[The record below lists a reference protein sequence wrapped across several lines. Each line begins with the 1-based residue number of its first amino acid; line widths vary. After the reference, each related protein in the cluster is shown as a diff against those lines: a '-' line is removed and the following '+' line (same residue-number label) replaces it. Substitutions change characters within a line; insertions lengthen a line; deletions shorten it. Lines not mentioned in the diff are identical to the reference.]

1 MNRRTFTGGEGLVH
15 DVIGH
20 RDPKSFCGMKLIAP
34 HDPIDNWSDAVI
46 TCVVCIGKRTE
57 YDAWETSVADGTA
70 PAQLTTRLGRRTP

>member
-1 MNRRTFTGGEGLVH
+1 MNRRTFAGGDDLVH

-20 RDPKSFCGMKLIAP
+20 RDPRTFCGAWLIQP
-34 HDPIDNWSDAVI
+34 HDPIDDFSTAVI

-70 PAQLTTRLGRRTP
+70 PAQLSTRLGRRTP